1 MHQIYQVEGIVLKS
15 VDFGESNK
23 YLFILTKEF
32 GLIKIVA
39 QSLRNLKSKLRYGL
53 QDLSVAQINLVR
65 GRSVWRLTN
74 SICEK
79 NFYFLLAK
87 DRNKLIVVNRVLNL
101 LFQLLTGEEKNTDL
115 YETVKESFSFLEKND
130 FKEARIKSFEN
141 IIVVRVLYCLGYFD
155 KQKVTKNGTLYV
167 SFLNLTEWN
176 ENLLEK
182 MEDSRIKKQVIF
194 DINTSLKS
202 SQLC

>member
-23 YLFILTKEF
+23 YLFIITKEF

-53 QDLSVAQINLVR
+53 QDLSVAQINIVR

-74 SICEK
+74 AVCEK
-79 NFYFLLAK
+79 NFYFLLSK
-87 DRNKLIVVNRVLNL
+87 DRNKLVVMNRVLNL
-101 LFQLLTGEEKNTDL
+101 LFQLLTGEEKNIDL

-130 FKEARIKSFEN
+130 FEEENIKSFEN
-141 IIVVRVLYCLGYFD
+141 IIVVRILYCLGYFD
-155 KQKVTKNGTLYV
+155 KQKVSKNGTLYA

-176 ENLLEK
+176 KDLLEK
-182 MEDSRIKKQVIF
+182 MGDDGIKRQVIF